1 MTTVSAVLFDRDGT
15 LVADVPYNG
24 DPDRVRLLPGAAEAV
39 ALARSHG
46 LATGVV
52 SNQSGIG
59 RGLLTVGQVRAVNA
73 RADALLGGLDTWV
86 FCPHAP
92 DAGCP
97 CRKPGPGLIRTAA
110 ARLGVPPAACLVI
123 GDIAA
128 DVLAARAAGARAVL
142 VPNAATAP
150 AEVARFAGQSA
161 PDLLSAVRTALTPT
175 EPGPPHG
182 EWVSSYGEW
191 VPSYGEWVSSYGA
204 APSDRVPPSSS
215 AVPPPP
221 DVPSSPGVPC
231 APDAAVRAGTGGAP
245 GRGARAGRAP
255 ASPPGAAGDRVPPSS
270 PGAAVP
276 TRSRTL
282 RPAVAG
288 DRVAPCVPGA
298 SASAVAGAG
307 REGAT
312 GPAGRWSR

>member
-59 RGLLTVGQVRAVNA
+59 RGLLTVEQVRAVNA

-161 PDLLSAVRTALTPT
+161 PDLLSAVRTALAPT
-175 EPGPPHG
+175 EPGPPDG

-191 VPSYGEWVSSYGA
+191 VSSYGE

-215 AVPPPP
+215 TVPPPP
-221 DVPSSPGVPC
+221 DVPSSPDVPCAPGVPC
-231 APDAAVRAGTGGAP
+231 APDAAVRAGTGEAP

-276 TRSRTL
+276 TRPRTL

-288 DRVAPCVPGA
+288 DRVAPCLPGA
-298 SASAVAGAG
+298 SASAAAGAG